1 MNTEVKNGRSL
12 AGTLAEMKIELLDF
26 LDTRIE
32 LLKTELQEKGKILKA
47 AAPLGALGALL
58 LATAY
63 LLFTLAL
70 VSLVVVAFQD
80 NPYRWFFAFL
90 IVAFAWTVFGG
101 IAVYFAKRELEMKT
115 LLPQRTIEVLKGDK
129 IWIQAEVKNQV

>member
-1 MNTEVKNGRSL
+1 MNTGVNNVRSIG
-12 AGTLAEMKIELLDF
+12 ATLAEMKIELLDF

-32 LLKTELQEKGKILKA
+32 LLKTEVREKLKILKA

-58 LATAY
+58 LGTAY

-90 IVAFAWTVFGG
+90 IVGFAWAVFGG
-101 IAVYFAKRELEMKT
+101 IAVYFAKRKLETET
-115 LLPQRTIEVLKGDK
+115 LLPKRTIEVLKGDK
-129 IWIQAEVKNQV
+129 IWIEAEVRNQV

>member
-1 MNTEVKNGRSL
+1 MNTEVNNGRSL
-12 AGTLAEMKIELLDF
+12 TSTLTEMKIELLDF

-58 LATAY
+58 LVTAY

-90 IVAFAWTVFGG
+90 IVAFAWAVFGG
-101 IAVYFAKRELEMKT
+101 IAVYFAKRELEMNT
-115 LLPQRTIEVLKGDK
+115 LLPQRTIDVLKGDK

>member
-12 AGTLAEMKIELLDF
+12 ASTLAEMKIELLDF

-32 LLKTELQEKGKILKA
+32 LLKTELQEKGKILKT

-70 VSLVVVAFQD
+70 VSLLVVAFQD

-90 IVAFAWTVFGG
+90 IVAVAWTVFGG
-101 IAVYFAKRELEMKT
+101 IAVYFAKRELEMNT

>member
-1 MNTEVKNGRSL
+1 MNTGVNNVRSIG
-12 AGTLAEMKIELLDF
+12 ATLAEMKIELLDF

-32 LLKTELQEKGKILKA
+32 LLKTEVREKLKILKA

-58 LATAY
+58 LGTAY

-90 IVAFAWTVFGG
+90 IVGFAWAVFGG
-101 IAVYFAKRELEMKT
+101 IAVYFAKRKLDTET

-129 IWIQAEVKNQV
+129 IWIEAEVRNQV